1 MNYLIWV
8 LRLIHIVG
16 GVFWLGSAF
25 TMFFFVGPAVQ
36 ATGESGLKVVQHM
49 MTKAQVSQ
57 RIMAAS
63 ILTVLSGG
71 WLYWIDSDGFSSAWT
86 RSGAG
91 WGFGIGGLLA
101 LIGLAFGMQVGRNN
115 RALAGLAGS
124 LQGPPTQEQRE
135 KMAAIQKRA
144 DGLSRISSA
153 ALLLSLVCMATARY
167 WGL

>member
-25 TMFFFVGPAVQ
+25 TMFFLVGPAVQ
-36 ATGESGLKVVQHM
+36 AAGEGGMKVMQYM
-49 MTKAQVSQ
+49 MTKARASQ
-57 RIMAAS
+57 RIMAAA

-71 WLYWIDSDGFSSAWT
+71 WLYWIDSDGFSSGWT

-91 WGFGIGGLLA
+91 LGFGLGGILA
-101 LIGLAFGMQVGRNN
+101 LIGLGFGMQVGRNS
-115 RALAGLAGS
+115 RALAGLAGGM
-124 LQGPPTQEQRE
+124 QGPPSEEQRRQIE
-135 KMAAIQKRA
+135 AIQKRA
-144 DGLSRISSA
+144 DGLSKISSL
-153 ALLLSLVCMATARY
+153 ALLLALACMATARY